1 MLYDVEQ
8 INNVIRFLKKHGHVQ
23 AVAILAMLEDG
34 RVIGGLR
41 QIARTKIVKGYMP
54 LPAP

>member
-1 MLYDVEQ
+1 M
-8 INNVIRFLKKHGHVQ
+8 IRFLKKHGHVQ